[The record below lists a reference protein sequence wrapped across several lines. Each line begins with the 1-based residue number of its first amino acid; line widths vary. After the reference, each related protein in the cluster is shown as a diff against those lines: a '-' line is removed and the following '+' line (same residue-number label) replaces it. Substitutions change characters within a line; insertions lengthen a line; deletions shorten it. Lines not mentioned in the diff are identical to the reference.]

1 MGKSRASIYLI
12 KLYYC
17 CLEILLLLL
26 LFSFLLLFFFFFFF
40 IFIISYIIAIA
51 IVLTNCKLPRHSEV
65 YDCM

>member
-26 LFSFLLLFFFFFFF
+26 LLLSFLLFCFF
-40 IFIISYIIAIA
+40 FIISYIIT

>member
-26 LFSFLLLFFFFFFF
+26 LFPFLLFF
-40 IFIISYIIAIA
+40 FIISYIIT

>member
-1 MGKSRASIYLI
+1 MGKSRVSIYLI

-26 LFSFLLLFFFFFFF
+26 LCFCFF
-40 IFIISYIIAIA
+40 INSYIIT
-51 IVLTNCKLPRHSEV
+51 IVVTNCKLARHSEV

>member
-26 LFSFLLLFFFFFFF
+26 LFSFLLFF
-40 IFIISYIIAIA
+40 FIISYIIT

>member
-26 LFSFLLLFFFFFFF
+26 LFF
-40 IFIISYIIAIA
+40 INSDIIT
-51 IVLTNCKLPRHSEV
+51 IVLANCKLPRHSGV

>member
-26 LFSFLLLFFFFFFF
+26 LFSLF
-40 IFIISYIIAIA
+40 FIISYIIT

-65 YDCM
+65 YHCM

>member
-17 CLEILLLLL
+17 CLDILLLL
-26 LFSFLLLFFFFFFF
+26 LFSFF
-40 IFIISYIIAIA
+40 FIISYIIT

>member
-12 KLYYC
+12 KLYCC

-26 LFSFLLLFFFFFFF
+26 LLLVFFL
-40 IFIISYIIAIA
+40 INSYIIT